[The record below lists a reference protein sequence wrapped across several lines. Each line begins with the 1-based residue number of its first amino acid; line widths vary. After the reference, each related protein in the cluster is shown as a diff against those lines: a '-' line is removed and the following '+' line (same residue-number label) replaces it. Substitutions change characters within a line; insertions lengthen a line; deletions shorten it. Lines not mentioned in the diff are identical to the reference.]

1 MGMGVV
7 GLQICF
13 ASYLQKET
21 EDEMRGRVMSLV
33 SMVASTAGLIGFA
46 LAGPAVYAVGVREA
60 FAGAGVVI
68 CLSAVPVLRMI
79 AGMGRMAVPAVE
91 AP

>member
-1 MGMGVV
+1 
-7 GLQICF
+7 
-13 ASYLQKET
+13 
-21 EDEMRGRVMSLV
+21 MRGRVMSLV
-33 SMVASTAGLIGFA
+33 SMVASTAGLVGFA

-60 FAGAGVVI
+60 FAGAGIVI

-79 AGMGRMAVPAVE
+79 AGMGHITVAAAE